1 MANLDQDALA
11 TPLARTT
18 ADQIAAADPAA
29 SAWVY
34 ANAGAGKTHVLVM
47 RLLRLLLDGTPPER
61 ILCLTFTKA
70 AAAEMSSRVL
80 VRLAAWVTLDDDA
93 LVVELATFLGR
104 RPAAEEQARARDLFA
119 VAMEAPGGLKVQ
131 TIHAF
136 CERLLQRFPLEAQV
150 SPHFD
155 ILDEDTGRRLRR
167 QATDAVLMRAV
178 EDPTGPLGL
187 AHRQMIAFA
196 AEESFDTVLQH
207 ALRRSDL
214 LDAIRNDDGPE
225 ILDAVLRRALG
236 VGPVATRDSLE
247 AKLGVVCTPTLLQQ
261 AQVILA
267 TGTKTDVKHAGVLR
281 EALAAST
288 RAGRIEAMAAYFQT
302 EKGELRSSLLTKK
315 LADANAALHQTLLD
329 QQTEFCRL
337 SAERIGLVV
346 IEATMALVRLA
357 DAIAQRYGELKRGRA
372 ALDFDD
378 LIRHTAHLLGNAEAT
393 DWVLYKLDGGID
405 HILVDEAQD
414 TSPEQWTLIESLAR
428 EFFAGASTRQPV
440 AGPRTVF
447 AVGDHKQSI
456 YGFQGADP
464 ALFGTMGATLQS
476 YAREAGQLWRGIGL
490 TLSFR
495 TVSAVLA
502 AVDGVFSDPH
512 RTPGVT
518 VAAQTIGNVEHIS
531 NRPGVAG
538 LVEIWDTEKSDDG
551 PQADAWSHEV
561 ATPPS
566 PAADRLAAR
575 LADTIARWL
584 DTGEKLA
591 SEDRPIRAGDILV
604 LVRQRRPFA
613 DAMVAALEARG
624 VPVAGADRIR
634 LADQLAVQDLVVL
647 GQFLLLPEDDLALA
661 TVLKS
666 PLFGLDDDDLL
677 AIAPGRRGTLW
688 SAVLRAADAD
698 PRFRPAAET
707 LKRWRHRA
715 DLVPP
720 FEFYIEVLDHDG
732 MRFRLLTRLGS
743 EAADAIDE
751 FLTLAMTY
759 DETAPPSLQG
769 FIHWIG
775 SAQSEIKRDMEQG
788 RNEVRVMTVHGAKGL
803 EAPIV
808 FLPDTCTPAAN
819 TRPGALLTLAQAKR
833 PAALSPPFV
842 WPVSGSKTLAAV
854 KAARE
859 EASRR
864 DAEEHHRL
872 LYVAMTRARDRLYVA
887 GFEGKRALTSGCWYR
902 LIEEGLA
909 GLLERSQDATGRP
922 VRRMAS
928 LQTTEH
934 EARRDAGHAVH
945 LPEPLPDWA
954 TRRAPVEPA
963 RLVPVAP
970 SRLAPLDAD
979 AEGDPIDRP
988 RDRDRRAQL
997 SAPSPVARADEY
1009 RFLRGT
1015 LTHALLHHLPNL
1027 DPATWP
1033 QAAQQFVEARGSQLT
1048 PGLRAGIV
1056 TEVMAVLVDPAF
1068 ADLFGP
1074 TSRAEVPIVAEIAP
1088 PPGTTGP
1095 SLRITGQIDRL
1106 VQLADRVLIV
1116 DFKTNRP
1123 PPTMLAGVPE
1133 AYLLQLAAYR
1143 LAVGRIFAPL
1153 PVHAA
1158 LLWTEASRIM
1168 AVPSDLLDSVVP
1180 RLFDGQEGD
1189 GA

>member
-1 MANLDQDALA
+1 MADLERDALA
-11 TPLARTT
+11 NPLARTT

-70 AAAEMSSRVL
+70 AAAEMATRVL
-80 VRLAAWVTLDDDA
+80 GRLAAWVTLDDDA
-93 LVVELATFLGR
+93 LAADLATFLGR
-104 RPAAEEQARARDLFA
+104 RPAAQEQARARDLFA

-150 SPHFD
+150 SPHFE

-178 EDPTGPLGL
+178 EDPKGPLGL
-187 AHRQMIAFA
+187 AHRQVIAFA
-196 AEESFDTVLQH
+196 AEESFDTVLQQ

-214 LDAIRNDDGPE
+214 LDQIRNDDGPG

-236 VGPVATRDSLE
+236 VSPAATRDSLE
-247 AKLGVVCTPTLLQQ
+247 KELSSLLDPAQLRRAQSVLGEG
-261 AQVILA
+261 AA
-267 TGTKTDVKHAGVLR
+267 TDRKHADVL
-281 EALAAST
+281 ASAIAATTS
-288 RAGRIEAMAAYFQT
+288 ANRIEAMASVYLT
-302 EKGELRSSLLTKK
+302 GTGEPRKSLMTKK
-315 LADANAALHQTLLD
+315 LADANAALHQALID
-329 QQTEFCRL
+329 QQSAFCALHAAR
-337 SAERIGLVV
+337 
-346 IEATMALVRLA
+346 MALVVVEATLALVRVA
-357 DAIAQRYGELKRGRA
+357 DAIAQRYSDLKRGRA

-378 LIRHTAHLLGNAEAT
+378 LIRHTAHLLRNAEAT

-428 EFFAGASTRQPV
+428 EFFAGASTRQPT

-464 ALFGTMGATLQS
+464 ALFGSMGATLQS
-476 YAREAGQLWRGIGL
+476 YAREADQLWRGIGL

-502 AVDGVFSDPH
+502 AVDGVFADTQ

-518 VAAQTIGNVEHIS
+518 VAAHAIGNVAHIS

-538 LVEIWDTEKSDDG
+538 LVEIWDTEKSDDV

-561 ATPPS
+561 AAPPS
-566 PAADRLAAR
+566 PSADRLAAR
-575 LADTIARWL
+575 IADTIARWL

-604 LVRQRRPFA
+604 LVRKRRPFA

-677 AIAPGRRGTLW
+677 AIAPGRRGALW
-688 SAVLRAADAD
+688 SALLRAADGD
-698 PRFRPAAET
+698 PRFKSAAET

-715 DLVPP
+715 DLAPP

-759 DETAPPSLQG
+759 DETAAPSLQG
-769 FIHWIG
+769 FIHWIA

-788 RNEVRVMTVHGAKGL
+788 RDEVRVMTVHGAKGL

-819 TRPGALLTLAQAKR
+819 ARSGALLTLAPVNP
-833 PAALSPPFV
+833 PAALSAPFV
-842 WPVSGSKTLAAV
+842 WPVSGSKTLGAV

-859 EASRR
+859 EARRR

-887 GFEGKRALTSGCWYR
+887 GFEGKKALTSGCWYR
-902 LIEEGLA
+902 LIEDGLA
-909 GLLERSQDATGRP
+909 GLVGDAQDATGRH
-922 VRRMAS
+922 VRRLAS
-928 LQTTEH
+928 VQTAGH
-934 EARRDAGHAVH
+934 ETRRDAGHAGH
-945 LPEPLPDWA
+945 LPETLPDWA
-954 TRRAPVEPA
+954 TRRAPVEPT
-963 RLVPVAP
+963 RLVPLAP

-979 AEGDPIDRP
+979 ADGDPIDRP
-988 RDRDRRAQL
+988 RDRRAEP
-997 SAPSPVARADEY
+997 SAPSPVGRSEDY
-1009 RFLRGT
+1009 RFLRGS

-1033 QAAQQFVEARGSQLT
+1033 QAAHRFVEARGSQLA

-1068 ADLFGP
+1068 ADHFGP
-1074 TSRAEVPIVAEIAP
+1074 TSRAEAPIVAQIAP
-1088 PPGTTGP
+1088 PPGMTGP

-1106 VQLADRVLIV
+1106 VQLPDRVLIV
-1116 DFKTNRP
+1116 DYKTNRP
-1123 PPTMLAGVPE
+1123 PPTELAGVPE

-1143 LAVGRIFAPL
+1143 LAVGQIFAPL

-1158 LLWTEASRIM
+1158 LLWTEGPRIM
-1168 AVPSDLLDSVVP
+1168 AVPSDLLDSVAP
-1180 RLFDGQEGD
+1180 RLFAGHEGD